1 MAEDKDIFKR
11 LQIFF
16 IITVFL
22 CVALVGRLAQLQIYQ
37 GDQYETISEEN
48 RIRRINIQPPR
59 GEIYSRDGKTMAK
72 NTPGYTVS
80 LMDVE
85 QEDKE
90 HIVDFLSEYLDLSE
104 DYIEER
110 IRSQR
115 YRQFEPVQLKSGL
128 TYEQVAHIME
138 KRMELP
144 GVIIETQPEREYPQ
158 DKIMSHILGY
168 TGEVTQQQLEGGLR
182 EEGYR
187 AGDMV
192 GQSGVEKT
200 YEDYLRGESGV
211 RQVEVNRFGRIIE
224 NLGEEEPVPG
234 KNLHLTIDY
243 ELQAFMVDLLD
254 TAIEEIREE
263 EDFAE
268 DYPGGASSVIMDPSN
283 GEILSMV
290 SLPKYNPN
298 TFFEDYTDL
307 VQDRL
312 RPLKNRA
319 VSETYPP
326 GSTYKMLT
334 AIAALEEGV
343 VTPGETIIDEG
354 QYWNPPHP
362 TNFQE
367 RALGRINIVDAI
379 KYSSNVFFSEMGHR
393 MGIENMVK
401 WSEAFTLGTRTG
413 LEDLSGEHRGIVA
426 SPEYKMRVY
435 QEPENQVWFPGE
447 TIIAAMGQG
456 YHTFTPLQK
465 ANYAAILAN
474 QGKHYRP
481 YLVSEIT
488 DHQGEVTENRDSEV
502 LNNIEV
508 SDRTWQTVHQGMRQV
523 GTLGGTAGWHF
534 HDLPFELGLKT
545 GTAEV
550 DGAPSHSWMVG
561 FAPFEEPE
569 IAFSIFIENGGGSS
583 NAVPVARTMIDYYFD
598 LIEEE
603 AEEVDEAFEIE
614 DHEGYVDE

>member
-1 MAEDKDIFKR
+1 MARDKDVFKR

-22 CVALVGRLAQLQIYQ
+22 CLALVGRLAQLQVYQ
-37 GDQYETISEEN
+37 GDYYETVSEEN
-48 RIRRINIQPPR
+48 RIRRITIQPPR
-59 GEIYSRDGKTMAK
+59 GEVYSRDGKTMAK
-72 NTPGYTVS
+72 NMPGYTVS

-90 HIVDFLSEYLDLSE
+90 YIVDFLSEYLDLSE
-104 DYIEER
+104 GFIEER
-110 IRSQR
+110 IYSQR

-128 TYEQVAHIME
+128 TFEQVAHIME
-138 KRMELP
+138 NRTDLP

-158 DKIMSHILGY
+158 GEIMSHILGY
-168 TGEVTQQQLEGGLR
+168 TGEVTKQQLEGGLR

-187 AGDMV
+187 PGDQV

-200 YEDYLRGESGV
+200 FEEYLRGESGI

-243 ELQAFMVDLLD
+243 ELQDFMVDLLEK
-254 TAIEEIREE
+254 ARREIRSE
-263 EDFAE
+263 EDFGD
-268 DYPGGASSVIMDPSN
+268 DYPVGASSVIMDPHS

-290 SLPKYNPN
+290 SIPKYNPN
-298 TFFEDYTDL
+298 TFFEDYTKL
-307 VQDRL
+307 AQNQL
-312 RPLKNRA
+312 RPLRNRA
-319 VSETYPP
+319 ISETFPP

-334 AIAALEEGV
+334 AIAALEEGH
-343 VTPGETIIDEG
+343 VTPYETIVDEG
-354 QYWNPPHP
+354 RYWNPPHP
-362 TNFQE
+362 QNFQG
-367 RALGRINIVDAI
+367 RALGRINIIDAL

-393 MGIENMVK
+393 MGIETMAD
-401 WSEAFTLGTRTG
+401 WSRKFTLGTRTG
-413 LEDLSGEHRGIVA
+413 MADLSGERQGIVA
-426 SPEYKMRVY
+426 SPEYKMQRY
-435 QEPENQVWFPGE
+435 QEPEYQAWYPGE

-465 ANYAAILAN
+465 ANYAAMLAN
-474 QGKHYRP
+474 KGTHYRP

-488 DHQGEVTENRDSEV
+488 DHKGNVVENRGGDI
-502 LNNIEV
+502 LNSLEV
-508 SDRTWQTVHQGMRQV
+508 SDRTWDTVREGMRQV
-523 GTLGGTAGWHF
+523 GELGGTAGWHF
-534 HDLPFELGLKT
+534 QDLPFDVGLKT

-550 DGAPSHSWMVG
+550 DGSPSHSWMVG
-561 FAPFEEPE
+561 FVPFNDPE

-583 NAVPVARTMIDYYFD
+583 NAVPVARTMVDYYFG

-603 AEEVDEAFEIE
+603 EMEEIFEIE
-614 DHEGYVDE
+614 DPAGYVDE